1 MLAFPPGRRLPPVPW
16 RNDVLV
22 RTLWMELSAKE
33 RASLEHTCRQLTAP
47 YREVRRAQLILALA
61 DGVSYKRVAR
71 VHRLS
76 RNTVRKWARRF
87 LHDRLD
93 GMRDRPRSGRPPTFS
108 PEARTHL
115 VALACRAPAD
125 EGCSGTDRWTLDLLV
140 DTALRQGLVPAIH
153 RATVARLLVQGE
165 IKPYRWQMWLHSHDP
180 AFKQKIN
187 DIVALYLADLQ
198 QTVLCIDE
206 KTGIQALERKYP
218 DQPPTPSR
226 PGRREF
232 EYIRHG
238 TLTLFAAR
246 EVHSGQ
252 VTGWCTPQRR
262 RTEFLAF
269 MDQLADRYPTG
280 RVHCVLDNLNTHHG
294 PTVSAWLER
303 HERFVFHFTPFHASW
318 INQIEVW
325 FSILARRLLR
335 GASFYSVEDLE
346 ARIGTFIDQ
355 YNARARPFTWT
366 WKGYPLVA

>member
-1 MLAFPPGRRLPPVPW
+1 M
-16 RNDVLV
+16 V
-22 RTLWMELSAKE
+22 RTPCLELSVQV
-33 RASLEHTCRQLTAP
+33 RGSLEHICRQLAAP
-47 YREVRRAQLILALA
+47 YREVRRAQIILALA
-61 DGVSYKRVAR
+61 DGASYRGVAR
-71 VHRLS
+71 VFHLS
-76 RNTVRKWARRF
+76 RNTTRKWGRRF
-87 LHDRLD
+87 AADGLD
-93 GMRDRPRSGRPPTFS
+93 GIRDRPRLGRPPTFT
-108 PEARTHL
+108 PEAQTHL
-115 VALACRAPAD
+115 VAVACRAPED

-140 DTALRQGLVPAIH
+140 ETALRQGIVPAIH
-153 RATVARLLVQGE
+153 RATVARLLERGE
-165 IKPYRWQMWLHSHDP
+165 IKPHRWQMWLHSHDP
-180 AFKQKIN
+180 AFKEKIN
-187 DIVALYLADLQ
+187 DIVALYLADRQ

-218 DQPPTPSR
+218 DRLPTPSHL
-226 PGRREF
+226 GRREF

-262 RTEFLAF
+262 RTEFLTF
-269 MDQLADRYPTG
+269 MDQLADRYPNG
-280 RVHCVLDNLNTHHG
+280 RVHCVLDNLNTHYG

-335 GASFYSVEDLE
+335 GASFRSVDDLE
-346 ARIGTFIDQ
+346 VRIGHFIHQ
-355 YNARARPFTWT
+355 FNAQAGPFAWT